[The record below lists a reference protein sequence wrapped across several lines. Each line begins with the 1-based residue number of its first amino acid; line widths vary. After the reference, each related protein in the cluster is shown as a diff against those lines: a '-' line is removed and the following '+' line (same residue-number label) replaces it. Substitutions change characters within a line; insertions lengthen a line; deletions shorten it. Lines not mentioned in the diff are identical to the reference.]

1 MNTQSVFRRTA
12 STFAAAAPA
21 RGPLAGPA
29 RPAGAALAPPGRAL
43 ALAAALTFVA
53 PPVASLAQP
62 EIPARGPMI
71 ASIDKPPAES
81 ESALGGFA
89 AIGCGFFFRGTI
101 AAG

>member
-1 MNTQSVFRRTA
+1 MQIRKQT
-12 STFAAAAPA
+12 PA
-21 RGPLAGPA
+21 RL
-29 RPAGAALAPPGRAL
+29 AL

-89 AIGCGFFFRGTI
+89 AIGCGFFIRATI
-101 AAG
+101 ATGGLAAGTWAGAIACCAYMLLDGLVFDHK